1 MSRILETRNV
11 FYRYETGD
19 YVLKD
24 VSAFVSEGKKTVIL
38 GPNGS
43 GKSTL
48 LLHLNG
54 VLKPER
60 GSVYFKSEVLK
71 YDRASLAALRQNIAL
86 VFQNP
91 DDQIFSA
98 TVEED
103 VAFGPLNLR
112 LSKDEVEKRVAE
124 ALDIVDMGKFRAR
137 PTQQLSF
144 GQRKRVALAGALAM
158 NPEVLIMDEP
168 TAGLD
173 VQMVHEMMELSEEL
187 NHKGKTVVIC
197 THDVETAYE
206 WADEV
211 LLLYDGG
218 VLYNGSLDGLFEH
231 EELLHRSRLTYP
243 IMHKLNRQRSLRTG
257 EPECP
262 RPHSMAECCQT
273 FFKPPALRPPGKLYV
288 ACIDEPGFD
297 PAVQQYFERHNTGA
311 FGIGAKKA
319 AREAGMVMH
328 YFHAINQGL
337 LTASLG
343 EDYLLVT
350 ESALIALVRGR
361 LERFNRQ
368 GTGQIQMTEARLTGT
383 GSYPRVCSPSGIASP
398 SDYLDDQDHCTQP
411 VSRR

>member
-1 MSRILETRNV
+1 MSRILEAKNIS
-11 FYRYETGD
+11 YRYEIGEP
-19 YVLKD
+19 VLKD

-48 LLHLNG
+48 LLHFNG
-54 VLKPER
+54 VLKPEKGTVSFQGR
-60 GSVYFKSEVLK
+60 DLK
-71 YDRASLAALRQNIAL
+71 YDRASLAALRQKVSL

-112 LSKDEVEKRVAE
+112 LPKAEVGQRVCE
-124 ALDIVDMGKFRAR
+124 ALDIVDMAKFRDR
-137 PTQQLSF
+137 PTQHLSF

-187 NHKGKTVVIC
+187 NHRGKTVVIC

-206 WADEV
+206 WADDV
-211 LLLYDGG
+211 ILVYDGG
-218 VLYNGSLDGLFEH
+218 VLYNGSLDGLFEQ

-243 IMHKLNRQRSLRTG
+243 ILHKLNRQRSLRTG

-262 RPHSMAECCQT
+262 RPHTIAECCPS
-273 FFKPPALRPPGKLYV
+273 FFGSPDRRAPGRLYV
-288 ACIDEPGFD
+288 ARVDEAGFD
-297 PAVQQYFERHNTGA
+297 PTICQGFALQHTGA
-311 FGIGAKKA
+311 FGTRPKKA
-319 AREAGMVMH
+319 ARETGMVMH
-328 YFHAINQGL
+328 YFHAIDQGL
-337 LTASLG
+337 LATSLG
-343 EDYLLVT
+343 ADFLLVT
-350 ESALIALVRGR
+350 ESALIDIVKGK
-361 LERFNRQ
+361 LERFNRLN
-368 GTGQIQMTEARLTGT
+368 GSDIRMIEAG
-383 GSYPRVCSPSGIASP
+383 GDKS
-398 SDYLDDQDHCTQP
+398 
-411 VSRR
+411 